1 VPRFFRFIALAILL
15 SVIAFLIG
23 CGASA
28 SSGTSLSS
36 SPGSGSNPAPDYGV
50 GIGASGQT
58 GPAKFMYANPAGLGG
73 PYALAIQSGGL
84 LTQQTSGSA
93 DNNDPM
99 TMAIDPSGSLL
110 FQTANGYDGGTL
122 GGLFAYVIDRSSGS
136 LTTASGSPYL
146 VGQSLFADIVDNSG
160 KFLYVQGESGVY
172 GFSIQSGGTLTPVSG
187 SPFSA
192 AGPPSSPGFP
202 TPAHLMAV
210 DQSNRY
216 LYVSTSAGISAYTM
230 DPSTGQL
237 AAISGSPFGSSV
249 SGPWTITVTPNN
261 SFLYELQATN
271 TGVMYGYGIDS
282 STGGLTALPGSPFSV
297 GTCGSSA
304 VGIPGPDNI
313 TIPSAGNFMYTNCGI
328 YSLDNATGAVAQ
340 VSNFVAG
347 DWPVIDPTGDFL
359 WAITAQQNC
368 FHCEVGVTAYQVD
381 PNTGSLTAVPN
392 SLINLNNSEVGWI
405 NSLAITE

>member
-1 VPRFFRFIALAILL
+1 MPRFFRFIALAILL

-122 GGLFAYVIDRSSGS
+122 GGLFAYVIDRSIGS

-192 AGPPSSPGFP
+192 AGPPSSRDSRRPRTSWRLTSRTGICTFQPAPASRRTRWIRARASWPPSRDHRLGLVSAVPGRSQLRQITAFSMNFRLP
-202 TPAHLMAV
+202 TLESCTAM
-210 DQSNRY
+210 
-216 LYVSTSAGISAYTM
+216 VSTHRRAG
-230 DPSTGQL
+230 
-237 AAISGSPFGSSV
+237 
-249 SGPWTITVTPNN
+249 
-261 SFLYELQATN
+261 
-271 TGVMYGYGIDS
+271 
-282 STGGLTALPGSPFSV
+282 
-297 GTCGSSA
+297 
-304 VGIPGPDNI
+304 
-313 TIPSAGNFMYTNCGI
+313 
-328 YSLDNATGAVAQ
+328 
-340 VSNFVAG
+340 
-347 DWPVIDPTGDFL
+347 
-359 WAITAQQNC
+359 
-368 FHCEVGVTAYQVD
+368 
-381 PNTGSLTAVPN
+381 
-392 SLINLNNSEVGWI
+392 
-405 NSLAITE
+405 